1 MLPFALRK
9 DERKEH
15 EILNTMVV
23 LDRIVK
29 LVSTK
34 LIKKHFELIF
44 VIKID

>member
-15 EILNTMVV
+15 KTLNTMEVF
-23 LDRIVK
+23 DRIVK

-34 LIKKHFELIF
+34 LIEKHFELIF